1 MMVPQMRYGG
11 GKITGPVPWFPDYS
25 ARLAE
30 KLHPLPS
37 GKIAKAEAL
46 TLTAGERAII
56 DGCPGCSQ
64 RAERDLR
71 IFTRQLAS
79 EIDKSNDP
87 IGQCPSIPNGNGL
100 INLLI
105 TKDLLSWD

>member
-1 MMVPQMRYGG
+1 MRHW
-11 GKITGPVPWFPDYS
+11 GKITGPTPWFPDYI

-30 KLHPLPS
+30 KLYLLPS

-64 RAERDLR
+64 RAERDLQ

-79 EIDKSNDP
+79 EIDTSNDR
-87 IGQCPSIPNGNGL
+87 IGQCSSISHGDGL
-100 INLLI
+100 INLL
-105 TKDLLSWD
+105 TSKDLLWRE